1 MTEEQEKLL
10 TNLGFRFGINGPH
23 AARTMMLEDLRTLL
37 ANTPAEAKR
46 KDYADAVVSENLLG
60 KPTKKSRE
68 LAFRHLLSLYGLETS
83 NPLFRALRRLWP
95 LDPESQPLLALTVAL
110 VRDPLLRGSVQFIL
124 SKQIG
129 SRVPRADVEAL
140 LSQQFPERFSP
151 ASLKSFAQNVAG
163 TWTDAGYLSGRQY
176 KTRVLPSA
184 RPEATALA
192 LFVGHLEGRS
202 GQRLFSSE
210 WMTLLGGT
218 STEQEALTSAAAH
231 RGLLV
236 FMNAGGVK
244 ELRFPGYLTAEE
256 EQFRQEAMNVI

>member
-1 MTEEQEKLL
+1 
-10 TNLGFRFGINGPH
+10 
-23 AARTMMLEDLRTLL
+23 MMLEDLRTLL
-37 ANTPAEAKR
+37 ANTPAEATR
-46 KDYADAVVSENLLG
+46 QDYADAVVSENLLG

-68 LAFRHLLSLYGLETS
+68 LAFRHLLSLYGFETS

-110 VRDPLLRGSVQFIL
+110 VRDPLLRCSVQFIL

-129 SRVPRADVEAL
+129 SRVPREDVEAL

-163 TWTDAGYLSGRQY
+163 TWTDAGYLAGRQY
-176 KTRVLPSA
+176 KTRVLPTA

-218 STEQEALTSAAAH
+218 PTEQEALTSAAAH

-256 EQFRQEAMNVI
+256 EKFRQEAMNVI